1 MNGSV
6 LANMLNIDTSD
17 KNNVIKLNGPD
28 INTLVILMYSEKKDE
43 STNQEHMELESIFL
57 FVRR

>member
-6 LANMLNIDTSD
+6 LANMLNIDTSN
-17 KNNVIKLNGPD
+17 KNNVIKLNGPN

-43 STNQEHMELESIFL
+43 STPIKNI
-57 FVRR
+57 